1 MYLVDIYTVSV
12 NLAGLPAMSIN
23 CGAVD
28 GLPVGLQIIGKAF
41 DEEMVL
47 RLGHAHETVSGR
59 A

>member
-12 NLAGLPAMSIN
+12 NLAGLPAMSVE
-23 CGAVD
+23 CGTVD

-47 RLGHAHETVSGR
+47 RVAHGYET
-59 A
+59 AKLE